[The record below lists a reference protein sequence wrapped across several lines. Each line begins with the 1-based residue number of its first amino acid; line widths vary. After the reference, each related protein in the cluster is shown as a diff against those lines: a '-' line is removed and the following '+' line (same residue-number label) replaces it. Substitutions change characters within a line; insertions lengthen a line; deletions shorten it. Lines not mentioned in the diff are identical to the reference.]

1 MSQGLGPVGLE
12 RQGLTGCQGP
22 NVGGV
27 TPAGNLADDT
37 RFDPMQV
44 LRLRQ
49 ALGEQVNQVRGVPE
63 LFGQRGDGM
72 FPYGI
77 DPMHVLGSSGEYSM
91 DVFSKSEKWEAHQF
105 QTLASGRRENWK
117 LADICQRSHC
127 MGHAGVFRIRSRNR
141 TNRTSTKIGNS
152 RKP

>member
-1 MSQGLGPVGLE
+1 MCSGQGQKSQGPGQVGLE

-27 TPAGNLADDT
+27 TLQNERMQQILRMTQGL
-37 RFDPMQV
+37 DPMQV

-49 ALGEQVNQVRGVPE
+49 ALGEQVNEVRGVPE

-77 DPMHVLGSSGEYSM
+77 DPMHVPGSSGEYSL
-91 DVFSKSEKWEAHQF
+91 DVSQNLKSGLGARRC
-105 QTLASGRRENWK
+105 QTAANGRRENWRY
-117 LADICQRSHC
+117 LDGRHMPAILLRGQCR
-127 MGHAGVFRIRSRNR
+127 RL
-141 TNRTSTKIGNS
+141 
-152 RKP
+152 